1 MREISSSI
9 AYEIHS
15 GETLPLKVARSTKLV
30 VRGGA
35 VWVTRSDDTED
46 YWLQPGHTLRLRRGE
61 RLWLS
66 AEGTPRAT
74 VAFSCADAL
83 RRARAELV
91 CAHRRAPR
99 GADARRLAHR
109 LTLGGRR
116 GVSAAT
122 PGGHCR
128 ISVNCRD
135 QCPPLRFL
143 HLYCPPRRRS
153 RCAGA
158 ATNPTKPVSK
168 RCARSPTRAPPTH
181 PTKSGWSNIRPS
193 SRLAG
198 RRSRASAGCRQRHPA
213 RESGPRRPDH
223 VSRPGQVVAYLLLDL
238 RRRKLMVRE
247 MVTRIEQAVI
257 DTLAAYNLAGERKA
271 GAPGIYVAPGP
282 QAGLHAGAK
291 IAALGLKIRNGC
303 SYHGVSL
310 NVKMDL
316 RPFLAIN
323 PCGYAGLET
332 VDMATL
338 GVVAGWDDVAR
349 TLAARL
355 TANLD
360 GSPAAVDQPRG
371 RCAHRLTGSNE

>member
-1 MREISSSI
+1 MSASPVSSSLLP
-9 AYEIHS
+9 AAAPLTLRWRGNEPYEASFEAMRAFTDARTADTSDEIWLVEHPPVFTLGQAGDPAHLLAADS
-15 GETLPLKVARSTKLV
+15 GIPLVRV
-30 VRGGA
+30 DRGGQI
-35 VWVTRSDDTED
+35 T
-46 YWLQPGHTLRLRRGE
+46 YHG
-61 RLWLS
+61 
-66 AEGTPRAT
+66 
-74 VAFSCADAL
+74 
-83 RRARAELV
+83 
-91 CAHRRAPR
+91 
-99 GADARRLAHR
+99 
-109 LTLGGRR
+109 
-116 GVSAAT
+116 
-122 PGGHCR
+122 
-128 ISVNCRD
+128 
-135 QCPPLRFL
+135 
-143 HLYCPPRRRS
+143 
-153 RCAGA
+153 
-158 ATNPTKPVSK
+158 
-168 RCARSPTRAPPTH
+168 
-181 PTKSGWSNIRPS
+181 
-193 SRLAG
+193 
-198 RRSRASAGCRQRHPA
+198 
-213 RESGPRRPDH
+213 
-223 VSRPGQVVAYLLLDL
+223 PGQVVAYLLLDL

-338 GVVAGWDDVAR
+338 GVAAGWDNVAS

-360 GSPAAVDQPRG
+360 GSPAAVDQPQAG
-371 RCAHRLTGSNE
+371 ALTA